1 MEKTDWE
8 MEKTAMSISS
18 GRRGGLLNG
27 AGMAAAESC
36 RTRGRRRNFSLIEL
50 LIVVAIIA
58 ILAGILLPAL
68 SRGRDKAGN
77 ARCAS
82 NLKNLI
88 VAGFSYADDHNGY
101 WMPNTN
107 QDYLDWQYNRDFR
120 SRLGQGAE
128 GGFIRTSILCP
139 LSDARLNVSGSVTSW
154 EDTAD
159 GYRSYVNRWVQDD
172 WSACPAYKLPR
183 IKTPARKAYWGDGV
197 GGAFGNYDPS
207 SAYFVNGMEAW
218 VPAYGNGAFAWR
230 HAQSANLVYFD
241 GHAAALRRTAWDA
254 GDALFRCAIMRDA
267 YLR

>member
-1 MEKTDWE
+1 MR
-8 MEKTAMSISS
+8 I
-18 GRRGGLLNG
+18 
-27 AGMAAAESC
+27 AESRSIYIQKDIGTTTREEC
-36 RTRGRRRNFSLIEL
+36 RRTGVRENFSLIEL

-68 SRGRDKAGN
+68 SRGRDKAGT

-88 VAGFSYADDHNGY
+88 VAGFSYADDHNSY

-120 SRLGQGAE
+120 SRLGQASE
-128 GGFIRTSILCP
+128 GGFIRTGILCP
-139 LSDARLNVSGSVTSW
+139 LSDARLNISGNVTSW
-154 EDTAD
+154 EGTSD

-172 WSACPAYKLPR
+172 WSACPAYKLSR
-183 IKTPARKAYWGDGV
+183 IRTPARKAYWGDGV

-254 GDALFRCAIMRDA
+254 GNALFRCAIMRDA